1 MSQLVVFI
9 YRIAY
14 FLNDYGIPIL
24 PELINKVFVRL
35 LFGTQI
41 QLGAKLGKNVNLGN
55 GGLGI
60 VIHRHAVLGD
70 NVIIAPGV
78 TIGGTTKKYGAA
90 KIGRNT
96 IISTGAKILGPVIIG
111 ENCVIGANAVV
122 INNIQDNSLAVGVP
136 AKVIKSNIDITN
148 YRDL

>member
-1 MSQLVVFI
+1 MSKAVLLI
-9 YRIAY
+9 YRLAY
-14 FLNDYGIPIL
+14 FLNTYKIPIL
-24 PELINKVFVRL
+24 PEIINKLFVRI

-41 QLGAKLGKNVNLGN
+41 QLGAKIGKKVELGN

-60 VIHRHAVLGD
+60 VIHRHAILDD

-78 TIGGTTKKYGAA
+78 TIGGTNKKFGAA

-96 IISTGAKILGPVIIG
+96 FISTGAKILGPVTIG

-122 INNIQDNSLAVGVP
+122 LHDIPDNSLAVGIP
-136 AKVIKSNIDITN
+136 AKVIKNNIDITN

>member
-14 FLNDYGIPIL
+14 FLNSYKIPIL
-24 PELINKVFVRL
+24 PEVINKIFVRL

-41 QLGAKLGKNVNLGN
+41 QLGAQLGKNVVLGN

-90 KIGRNT
+90 KIGHNT

-111 ENCVIGANAVV
+111 KNCVVGANAVV
-122 INNIQDNSLAVGVP
+122 INDIPDNSLAVGIP
-136 AKVIKSNIDITN
+136 AKVIKSSIDITN